1 MKNVKDFHDLWKK
14 EEQTSFSGWDFS
26 YIHRRMKE
34 ENPPWNYS
42 AEAKMLIK
50 NATAVLDMGTGG
62 GEILSTLGPFP
73 KHTIATEGWPP
84 NVPVARKKLE
94 PLGIK
99 VIAVDESGKLPF
111 EDGEFG
117 VVLNRHSAF
126 DEKEVFRILRKH
138 GIFFTQQVSGNNL
151 QDLIKEFG
159 VDTKDKD
166 WNADIEKRQLE
177 KVGFKVEIAKDWK
190 GKVEFN
196 DVGAIVY
203 FLKAIPWIVNDF
215 SVNKYLPI
223 LEKLQRKINS
233 GERLIFT
240 ETRFLIKARK

>member
-1 MKNVKDFHDLWKK
+1 MKNAKNFYDLWKK
-14 EEQTSFSGWDFS
+14 EEQAFFSGWDFS
-26 YIHRRMKE
+26 YIHGRMKE
-34 ENPPWNYS
+34 ESLPWDYN
-42 AEAKMLIK
+42 AEAKKLIK

-62 GEILSTLGPFP
+62 GEILSMLGPFP
-73 KHTIATEGWPP
+73 KHTIATEGWHP

-99 VIAVDESGKLPF
+99 VVAVDESGKLPF
-111 EDGEFG
+111 EDDEFDL
-117 VVLNRHSAF
+117 VLNRHSGF
-126 DEKEVFRILRKH
+126 DEKEVFRILQKN

-159 VDTKDKD
+159 VDTQGKE
-166 WNADIEKRQLE
+166 WNANTEKRQLE

-190 GKVEFN
+190 GKVEFT

-215 SVNKYLPI
+215 SVDKYLPI
-223 LEKLQRKINS
+223 LERLQRKINS
-233 GERLIFT
+233 GERLIFI
-240 ETRFLIKARK
+240 ETRWLIKARK